1 MIDYTIVIPP
11 AACWHRVRGEVQVRR
26 NGHTGPEA
34 VLFDRDDTLTV
45 DVPYLSDP
53 ALVRQAALALDVD
66 VRRCVVI
73 GDTEADRLAARQA
86 GARGILVPSGRTLP
100 VEVLR
105 ARQQR
110 CLARDI
116 RTALVMAGAR

>member
-11 AACWHRVRGEVQVRR
+11 AACWHRVR
-26 NGHTGPEA
+26 
-34 VLFDRDDTLTV
+34 FDRDDTLTV

-53 ALVRQAALALDVD
+53 ALVRQAALPLDVD
-66 VRRCVVI
+66 VRRWVVI
-73 GDTEADRLAARQA
+73 GGTEADILAARQA

-116 RTALVMAGAR
+116 RTALAMAGAR